1 MLSIYQQFFLFRI
14 FVAVFQLQKLVITK
28 MNNSNN
34 KAEEYHNNY
43 AVVFSKT
50 KLIFVPDNNGF
61 QDCIV
66 SHKFTEIYHL

>member
-1 MLSIYQQFFLFRI
+1 
-14 FVAVFQLQKLVITK
+14 

-34 KAEEYHNNY
+34 KVEEYHNNY